1 MDPTKCLE
9 EIREL
14 IQEAYSSN
22 ADGDT
27 ARELAEKTEALDNW
41 MMTGGFMP
49 HQWYEVRS
57 DLPPATQPATLEE

>member
-27 ARELAEKTEALDNW
+27 ARELAEKAEALDNW
-41 MMTGGFMP
+41 MMTSMP
-49 HQWYEVRS
+49 LAPARTRS
-57 DLPPATQPATLEE
+57 ES

>member
-27 ARELAEKTEALDNW
+27 ARELAEKAEALDNW

-49 HQWYEVRS
+49 QQWYEARS
-57 DLPPATQPATLEE
+57 DLPPATQPAIVRE